1 MSNPWTIAT
10 PGETQDI
17 EPLCK
22 HVCDTLNVADDVE
35 VVGCTGHYP
44 TGLTSQGEIKHLKIW
59 LKHKTTFSYVVE
71 IQPPETGERVLKAK
85 TVLAQLIMKDP
96 LLLNGVTEFD
106 YGLNTNIWSGH
117 LIFHGHTVDISAFF
131 DGTILQTGAI
141 VNEIIH
147 KVSTSSG
154 HQYVCSIGMV
164 PIRGSVAYLECEN
177 TPTQQRFYEEVN
189 ILKWV
194 SEHGSSPFT
203 RLSCVV
209 SDIKIHD
216 NVRGAGGLSS
226 APRLAKT
233 RDSVDI
239 STSPKKKAR
248 LTIGKK
254 KIQKNITCVWD
265 CSGSMGGM
273 YDESRTGL
281 RKTIEE
287 QRALAIS
294 TGNPTSL
301 TVVTFDNEITCRVNS
316 EDINT
321 VDISELDDWVRPRG
335 TTRLYDAVISAASR
349 ISKSP
354 CDSGLLIVMTDG
366 HDTDSEVSPSVV
378 REVLEKLKDD
388 KDIECIFMAAN
399 IGNAQIVGP
408 SLGFSSDTS
417 ITFTP
422 GAAGA
427 AFESMSQ
434 SALRSVTGGS
444 ARFTTLERQSS
455 AGSVDTGASVGTG
468 HRHFRFASV
477 L

>member
-10 PGETQDI
+10 HGETQDT

-22 HVCDTLNVADDVE
+22 HVCDTLDVDEDVE
-35 VVGCTGHYP
+35 VVGCIEYYP
-44 TGLTSQGEIKHLKIW
+44 IGLTGPGEIQHIQIW
-59 LKHKTTFSYVVE
+59 LKRTTPFSYIIK
-71 IQPPETGERVLKAK
+71 IQSSETGERVLKAK

-106 YGLNTNIWSGH
+106 YDLNTNVWSGH
-117 LIFHGHTVDISAFF
+117 LIFHGHRVDISPFF
-131 DGTILQTGAI
+131 DGTILQTSAI
-141 VNEIIH
+141 VNEIIR

-154 HQYVCSIGMV
+154 HQHVCSIGMV
-164 PIRGSVAYLECEN
+164 PIMGNKAFLECES

-189 ILKWV
+189 IRKWV
-194 SEHGSSPFT
+194 AEHGTSPFT

-209 SDIKIHD
+209 SDIKIQ
-216 NVRGAGGLSS
+216 VGLAS
-226 APRLAKT
+226 APRLVTT
-233 RDSVDI
+233 RKSMDI

-248 LTIGKK
+248 LVIE
-254 KIQKNITCVWD
+254 KNITCVWD
-265 CSGSMGGM
+265 CSGSMQSM
-273 YDESRTGL
+273 YNDSKNGL

-301 TVVTFDNEITCRVNS
+301 TVVTFDNDITYRVDS
-316 EDINT
+316 KDITT
-321 VDISELDDWVRPRG
+321 VDITELDDWVRPRG

-349 ISKSP
+349 LSKSP
-354 CDSGLLIVMTDG
+354 INSGLLIVMTDG

-378 REVLEKLKDD
+378 REVLEQLKTE

-399 IGNAQIVGP
+399 IGNAQTVGP

-444 ARFTTLERQSS
+444 ARFTMVERQSS
-455 AGSVDTGASVGTG
+455 VQAPQN
-468 HRHFRFASV
+468 FRAATV